1 MPGKEPDP
9 DPQLAQATPA
19 AEPAEAPA
27 AEAAPASPAEGALQ
41 PEPQV
46 PAAAPERGEPKA
58 EPPSCPLHLAV
69 EDVNDNS
76 VSLTWKAPEQEGS
89 TDLDGYLVE
98 CCKDGTADWV
108 AANKELILSTRYTIR
123 NLISGDRLQIRVK
136 AVNAGGMSVPAVLEQ
151 PVVIREILEHPKI
164 RVPRHLRQTYIR
176 PAGEVVNLLI
186 PFQGKPRPQVSW
198 SKDGQPLD
206 PKRVT
211 VRNGDRDTIFF
222 IRKAERSDSGQYQ
235 LSVKIDRLEDKATI
249 DIRVIEQPG
258 PPENLKLVDVW
269 GFNVALEWSPPK
281 DNGNTAL
288 KGYTVQKSDRK
299 SGQWFTVLER
309 CPRPS
314 CTVSDLIIGNSYSFR
329 VFSENACG
337 YSATAAVTTE
347 LAHIRK
353 PEIAYK
359 PEKYSGRDFSEP
371 PKFTQPLADRS
382 TTRGYN
388 TQLFC
393 CVRAFPKPK
402 IIWLKNQTE
411 IREDPKYIAVINEG
425 VCSLEIRKP
434 SPFDGGVYTCKA
446 VNPLGEASVDCRLD
460 VKEYPSEG
468 RVAGLMK
475 KKVGWHLAGAIIR
488 PVGAGASV
496 PKDPDTGATF

>member
-151 PVVIREILEHPKI
+151 PVVIREIL
-164 RVPRHLRQTYIR
+164 
-176 PAGEVVNLLI
+176 
-186 PFQGKPRPQVSW
+186 
-198 SKDGQPLD
+198 
-206 PKRVT
+206 
-211 VRNGDRDTIFF
+211 
-222 IRKAERSDSGQYQ
+222 
-235 LSVKIDRLEDKATI
+235 
-249 DIRVIEQPG
+249 EQPG

>member
-1 MPGKEPDP
+1 MPSKEPDP
-9 DPQLAQATPA
+9 ELAQATPA
-19 AEPAEAPA
+19 AEPAETPA
-27 AEAAPASPAEGALQ
+27 AVAAPASPAGGALP
-41 PEPQV
+41 PEPQP

-76 VSLTWKAPEQEGS
+76 VSLTWKAPEQAGS
-89 TDLDGYLVE
+89 TGLDGYLVE
-98 CCKDGTADWV
+98 CCRDGTEDWE
-108 AANKELILSTRYTIR
+108 AANKELFLSVRYTIC
-123 NLISGDRLQIRVK
+123 NLTPGDRLQIRVK

-176 PAGEVVNLLI
+176 PVGEAVNLLI
-186 PFQGKPRPQVSW
+186 PFQGQPRPQVSW

-235 LSVKIDRLEDKATI
+235 LSIKIDRLEDKATI

-281 DNGNTAL
+281 DNGNAAL

-299 SGQWFTVLER
+299 SGQWFTVVER
-309 CPRPS
+309 CPRLS

-337 YSATAAVTTE
+337 HSAVAAVTTE
-347 LAHIRK
+347 LAHIPK
-353 PEIAYK
+353 PEIVYQ
-359 PEKYSGRDFSEP
+359 PEKYLGRDFSEA

-402 IIWLKNQTE
+402 IIWLKNQME

-434 SPFDGGVYTCKA
+434 SPFDGGIYTCKA

-460 VKEYPSEG
+460 VKAPPITMTAKIHTEQHNTQ
-468 RVAGLMK
+468 VTITVFFQNVCFKA
-475 KKVGWHLAGAIIR
+475 
-488 PVGAGASV
+488 
-496 PKDPDTGATF
+496 

>member
-1 MPGKEPDP
+1 MWGNLSPDQP
-9 DPQLAQATPA
+9 PCSYTDATSGLVPSV
-19 AEPAEAPA
+19 
-27 AEAAPASPAEGALQ
+27 SPAGEDAGPSSRDCVGRGQ
-41 PEPQV
+41 GGV
-46 PAAAPERGEPKA
+46 PCLSNMSVFVTEL
-58 EPPSCPLHLAV
+58 PSCPLHLAV

-98 CCKDGTADWV
+98 CCKDGTA
-108 AANKELILSTRYTIR
+108 NKELVLSTRYTIR
-123 NLISGDRLQIRVK
+123 NLTSGDRLQIRVK

-235 LSVKIDRLEDKATI
+235 LSIKIDRLEDKATI

-353 PEIAYK
+353 PEIACK
-359 PEKYSGRDFSEP
+359 PKKYSGRDFSEP

-411 IREDPKYIAVINEG
+411 IREDPKYISVFNEG

-434 SPFDGGVYTCKA
+434 SSFDGGLYTCKA

-460 VKEYPSEG
+460 VKG
-468 RVAGLMK
+468 KAGGLVALVALFLVPALGLL
-475 KKVGWHLAGAIIR
+475 V
-488 PVGAGASV
+488 
-496 PKDPDTGATF
+496 

>member
-9 DPQLAQATPA
+9 KPAQDTPA
-19 AEPAEAPA
+19 AGPA
-27 AEAAPASPAEGALQ
+27 AEAAPAPPAERA
-41 PEPQV
+41 PV
-46 PAAAPERGEPKA
+46 PAAAPEPGKPTA
-58 EPPSCPLHLAV
+58 EPPGCPSQLAV

-76 VSLTWKAPEQEGS
+76 VSLAWKAPEQTGS
-89 TDLDGYLVE
+89 AALDGYLVE

-108 AANKELILSTRYTIR
+108 AANKELFLSTHYTIH
-123 NLISGDRLQIRVK
+123 NLASGDKLQIRVK
-136 AVNAGGMSVPAVLEQ
+136 AVNASGTSVPAVLEQ
-151 PVVIREILEHPKI
+151 PVVIREILEPPKI

-198 SKDGQPLD
+198 SKAGRPLD
-206 PKRVT
+206 PTRVT
-211 VRNGDRDTIFF
+211 VRNGDRDTVFF

-235 LSVKIDRLEDKATI
+235 LTVRIDRLEDKATI
-249 DIRVIEQPG
+249 DLRVVELPG

-281 DNGNTAL
+281 DTGNAPL

-299 SGQWFTVLER
+299 SGQWFTVLEH

-314 CTVSDLIIGNSYSFR
+314 CTISDLIIGNSYAFR

-337 YSATAAVTTE
+337 RSATAAVATE

-371 PKFTQPLADRS
+371 PKFTQPLADRC

-402 IIWLKNQTE
+402 IIWLKNQME
-411 IREDPKYIAVINEG
+411 IREDPKYIAAINEG

-460 VKEYPSEG
+460 VK
-468 RVAGLMK
+468 
-475 KKVGWHLAGAIIR
+475 
-488 PVGAGASV
+488 V
-496 PKDPDTGATF
+496 PQ

>member
-1 MPGKEPDP
+1 MGN
-9 DPQLAQATPA
+9 
-19 AEPAEAPA
+19 
-27 AEAAPASPAEGALQ
+27 ALSLGSR
-41 PEPQV
+41 PRRSGGCV
-46 PAAAPERGEPKA
+46 WGCFVCLSNGSLVA
-58 EPPSCPLHLAV
+58 EPPGCPSQLAV

-76 VSLTWKAPEQEGS
+76 VSLAWKAPEQTGS
-89 TDLDGYLVE
+89 AALDGYLVE

-108 AANKELILSTRYTIR
+108 AANKELFLSTHYTIH
-123 NLISGDRLQIRVK
+123 NLASGDKLQIRVK
-136 AVNAGGMSVPAVLEQ
+136 AVNASGTSVPAVLEQ
-151 PVVIREILEHPKI
+151 PVVIREILEPPKI

-198 SKDGQPLD
+198 SKDGRPLD
-206 PKRVT
+206 PTRVT
-211 VRNGDRDTIFF
+211 VRNGDRDTVFF

-235 LSVKIDRLEDKATI
+235 LTVRIDRLEDKATI
-249 DIRVIEQPG
+249 DLRVVELPG

-281 DNGNTAL
+281 DTGNAGIRGAGVW
-288 KGYTVQKSDRK
+288 KGIKRSR
-299 SGQWFTVLER
+299 QWFTVLEH

-314 CTVSDLIIGNSYSFR
+314 CTISDLIIGNNYAFR

-337 YSATAAVTTE
+337 RSATAAVATE

-371 PKFTQPLADRS
+371 PKFTQPLADRC

-402 IIWLKNQTE
+402 IIWLKNQME
-411 IREDPKYIAVINEG
+411 IREDPKYIAAINEG

-460 VKEYPSEG
+460 VK
-468 RVAGLMK
+468 
-475 KKVGWHLAGAIIR
+475 
-488 PVGAGASV
+488 V
-496 PKDPDTGATF
+496 PQ

>member
-1 MPGKEPDP
+1 MEEAAQRCFGLHSAGNEIDNLLARDLNGGTGELKWFWETPVWRELDFVDRCIGL
-9 DPQLAQATPA
+9 PQNWSHVGPMNVVRIRLTSVIYFIWRLGFFRLSPA
-19 AEPAEAPA
+19 VLLRKIFCLFAPAE
-27 AEAAPASPAEGALQ
+27 
-41 PEPQV
+41 
-46 PAAAPERGEPKA
+46 
-58 EPPSCPLHLAV
+58 
-69 EDVNDNS
+69 
-76 VSLTWKAPEQEGS
+76 
-89 TDLDGYLVE
+89 
-98 CCKDGTADWV
+98 DWE
-108 AANKELILSTRYTIR
+108 AANKELFLSVRYTIR
-123 NLISGDRLQIRVK
+123 NLTPGDRLQIRVK

-176 PAGEVVNLLI
+176 PVGEAVNLLI
-186 PFQGKPRPQVSW
+186 PFQGQPRPQVSW

-281 DNGNTAL
+281 DNGNAAL

-299 SGQWFTVLER
+299 SGQWFTVVEH
-309 CPRPS
+309 CPRLS

-337 YSATAAVTTE
+337 HSAVAAVTTE
-347 LAHIRK
+347 LAHIPK
-353 PEIAYK
+353 PEIVYQ
-359 PEKYSGRDFSEP
+359 PEKYLGRDFSEA

-402 IIWLKNQTE
+402 IIWLKNQME

-460 VKEYPSEG
+460 VK
-468 RVAGLMK
+468 
-475 KKVGWHLAGAIIR
+475 
-488 PVGAGASV
+488 V
-496 PKDPDTGATF
+496 PQ